1 MKRFALVF
9 ALSLGMISCSDKS
22 SSSDSSDE
30 SSSSDT
36 TAERELITIEDYTD
50 ATVDL
55 FEELADEL
63 EATTPA
69 NSAKQSKKIMPIVLR
84 MGIIQEEAEAKFGKA
99 RWKAVGKSSKVLSRT
114 APAVFR
120 IKTWSDE
127 NVVALKNGEFKF
139 PSPVTKMIKHF
150 AALN

>member
-63 EATTPA
+63 EATTPE

-84 MGIIQEEAEAKFGKA
+84 IGIIQEEAKAKFGKA
-99 RWKAVGKSSKVLSRT
+99 RWKAAGKSSKVLSRM

-120 IKTWSDE
+120 IKTWADE

-139 PSPVTKMIKHF
+139 PSPVTQMIKHL
-150 AALN
+150 ASLN